1 MPLLMQ
7 PDWDTRTDIHTTII
21 IRITVDTWVMVLH
34 QKGNDVIAR
43 SSPKN
48 NWYAMIFLDDERL
61 LNH

>member
-7 PDWDTRTDIHTTII
+7 PDWDTRTDIHTTTI

-48 NWYAMIFLDDERL
+48 NWYAMIC
-61 LNH
+61 H